1 MRGRGI
7 LNLLKKA
14 QNFLRGKNILGS
26 AAKFAGN
33 VLPPQYAGIANTV
46 GSVIPQGYG
55 RRRRRRC
62 GRGLR
67 LAGMR

>member
-26 AAKFAGN
+26 AAQFAGN

-46 GSVIPQGYG
+46 GGLIPQGYG

-67 LAGMR
+67 LAGR

>member
-7 LNLLKKA
+7 VDFLKKA
-14 QNFLRGKNILGS
+14 KNFLKGKDLLGS
-26 AAKFAGN
+26 AAQFAGN

-46 GSVIPQGYG
+46 GGLIPQGYG

-67 LAGMR
+67 LAGR